1 MTPGVTAN
9 VEHVGQFQLNMTSRR
24 RALWLLG
31 VAGLA
36 ALSADGVRQGSAS
49 TRTAAPPPDQAAQGT
64 PVVHTPTPTPTPT
77 PRPPAWTQSPLTAVN
92 TPIRELTD
100 LSPAP
105 PPNTIALTIDD
116 GPHPEYTPKVLDVLA
131 EHQVTATFFMIGE
144 QVKEYPRLARRV
156 ADAGHQVCNHT
167 MTHPLS
173 IVGLSAKRL
182 REELVDAH
190 DCIAQVTGIVPT
202 FFRSPG
208 GAWSKRVLDMAAEH
222 DMLPVDWAVDP
233 RDWARPGVA
242 RIRKVLVGSKA
253 GNIMLCHDGGGDR
266 SQTVAALRKAIPA
279 LKKRGL
285 TFVAL

>member
-1 MTPGVTAN
+1 M
-9 VEHVGQFQLNMTSRR
+9 
-24 RALWLLG
+24 
-31 VAGLA
+31 
-36 ALSADGVRQGSAS
+36 
-49 TRTAAPPPDQAAQGT
+49 
-64 PVVHTPTPTPTPT
+64 HTPTPTPTPT

>member
-1 MTPGVTAN
+1 
-9 VEHVGQFQLNMTSRR
+9 MTSRR

-31 VAGLA
+31 AAGLA
-36 ALSADGVRQGSAS
+36 ALSADGVRQGAAS
-49 TRTAAPPPDQAAQGT
+49 TRKAAPPPDQVAQGR
-64 PVVHTPTPTPTPT
+64 PVVHATPTPTPTPT
-77 PRPPAWTQSPLTAVN
+77 PRPPAWTQSPLTAVK

-116 GPHPEYTPKVLDVLA
+116 GPHPVYTPKVLDVLA
-131 EHQVTATFFMIGE
+131 EHQVTATFFIIGE
-144 QVKEYPRLARRV
+144 QVKEFPRLARRI

-173 IVGLSAKRL
+173 MTSLSSKRL
-182 REELVDAH
+182 RKEIGEAH
-190 DCIAQVTGIVPT
+190 DRIAQVTGIVPT

-208 GAWSKRVLDMAAEH
+208 GAWSQRVLDITAEH

-233 RDWARPGVA
+233 RDWTRPGVA
-242 RIRKVLVGSKA
+242 RIRRTLVGSKA